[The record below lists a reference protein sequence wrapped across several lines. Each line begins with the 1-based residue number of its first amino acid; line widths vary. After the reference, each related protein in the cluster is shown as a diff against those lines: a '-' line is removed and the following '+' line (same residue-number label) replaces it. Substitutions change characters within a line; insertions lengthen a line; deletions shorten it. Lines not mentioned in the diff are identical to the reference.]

1 MTSEMQRDIERIEPL
16 IPFDP
21 ETREAWQRIRQRLTP
36 DREWQPIETAPKD
49 GETVY
54 LFYDEDTGD
63 FSMGVRAA
71 ACALRMITIYPTHW
85 MPLPEPPKETP

>member
-36 DREWQPIETAPKD
+36 EREWVARAICVAC
-49 GETVY
+49 GENP
-54 LFYDEDTGD
+54 EHTGD
-63 FSMGVRAA
+63 AQGNEKRWQDYLDVADAAINAMG
-71 ACALRMITIYPTHW
+71 
-85 MPLPEPPKETP
+85 EP

>member
-36 DREWQPIETAPKD
+36 DREVIARGMFEAEMRRREVGADWDQASPMIKKGWYEVAND
-49 GETVY
+49 AINAMGE
-54 LFYDEDTGD
+54 
-63 FSMGVRAA
+63 
-71 ACALRMITIYPTHW
+71 P
-85 MPLPEPPKETP
+85 